1 MRWVR
6 LAPVTAEISMIS
18 VALFISCI
26 LQAMLDSERI
36 ETVQRN
42 WGAVRQLEL
51 VEFHDGVR
59 QASLT
64 ELRGPFD
71 VWDGSW
77 WRIPLTPFHHSSL
90 LHLVV
95 VVVPLIYLGQFLEA
109 YWGSFR
115 LLIFVIPGLILPV
128 LGELAFGYA
137 HSGMSGVA
145 CAMLGAV
152 AVIRSKDVERLPHLQ
167 IGIVEAG
174 FGFLIAGWLLAAIG
188 SLSLSVFA
196 QFIGLAYGAI
206 AAVALEYRGYGKS
219 LIRICFGLVFLVQLY
234 GMVKISEPQWVGR
247 FHWYRSIRNRNPQ
260 ASDRELERAIQID
273 SGLTGA
279 WLRWSQNAEL
289 QGDLTTAWNRTV
301 RGLAENP
308 SNPALIDAA
317 RRLWRHLDVTQR
329 VQAESDLRKYFGKQF
344 QVWLAQMRSEV
355 FSGEDLNANSSEITR
370 DDEQDLSK
378 YSLDRKLVLPTIPA
392 IPVRP
397 LEHRRIQPIIEN
409 DAAVGETL

>member
-1 MRWVR
+1 M
-6 LAPVTAEISMIS
+6 
-18 VALFISCI
+18 
-26 LQAMLDSERI
+26 
-36 ETVQRN
+36 
-42 WGAVRQLEL
+42 
-51 VEFHDGVR
+51 
-59 QASLT
+59 
-64 ELRGPFD
+64 
-71 VWDGSW
+71 
-77 WRIPLTPFHHSSL
+77 
-90 LHLVV
+90 
-95 VVVPLIYLGQFLEA
+95 
-109 YWGSFR
+109 
-115 LLIFVIPGLILPV
+115 
-128 LGELAFGYA
+128 
-137 HSGMSGVA
+137 
-145 CAMLGAV
+145 
-152 AVIRSKDVERLPHLQ
+152 
-167 IGIVEAG
+167 
-174 FGFLIAGWLLAAIG
+174 
-188 SLSLSVFA
+188 
-196 QFIGLAYGAI
+196 
-206 AAVALEYRGYGKS
+206 
-219 LIRICFGLVFLVQLY
+219 
-234 GMVKISEPQWVGR
+234 
-247 FHWYRSIRNRNPQ
+247 
-260 ASDRELERAIQID
+260 ERAIQID